1 MAYDHNLLIYP
12 SLKSSYYY
20 VPQLTGYD
28 NDTIRYVLLVYYAV
42 YRVLYTVISGS
53 NGGLI
58 NLFVLEV
65 SQYAFLTF
73 GN

>member
-1 MAYDHNLLIYP
+1 M
-12 SLKSSYYY
+12 
-20 VPQLTGYD
+20 PQLTIYD
-28 NDTIRYVLLVYYAV
+28 NNTIGYMLLVYFAV
-42 YRVLYTVISGS
+42 YRVHTVISGS